1 MIPFHFW
8 RSLLDKAGYKPSDI
22 PNTWDAFID
31 FFQPVQ
37 TKLRAQG
44 MRHIYASAF
53 MISQSGSIAIG
64 L

>member
-1 MIPFHFW
+1 MIPHRMTVISFHVW
-8 RSLLDKAGYKPSDI
+8 KSLLDKAGYKPADI
-22 PNTWDAFID
+22 PKTWDAFID

-44 MRHIYASAF
+44 MRNTTA
-53 MISQSGSIAIG
+53 